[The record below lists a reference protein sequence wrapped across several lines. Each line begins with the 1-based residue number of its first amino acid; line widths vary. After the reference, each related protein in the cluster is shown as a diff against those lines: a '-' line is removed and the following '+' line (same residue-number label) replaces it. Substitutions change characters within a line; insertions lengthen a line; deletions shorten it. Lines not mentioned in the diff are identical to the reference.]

1 MKDDLI
7 KMILRPLAVLILG
20 LCVAAP
26 VQAQTAAEADAARDA
41 IWAKEQ
47 RIYLGRAEGG
57 LTYYLENASERY
69 VGWPPFQPKPA
80 DLSGLNATS
89 RDMSGNNSEKLTMEF
104 VDFTMA
110 GDTGVI
116 YYQTHRTMLPDG
128 TPADERWEVIHVWD
142 RSEGNWKIFGA
153 MARAKPDR

>member
-1 MKDDLI
+1 MRLLVFC
-7 KMILRPLAVLILG
+7 ILCFALPA
-20 LCVAAP
+20 
-26 VQAQTAAEADAARDA
+26 QAQTEAEVAAARDA

-57 LTYYLENASERY
+57 LAYYLENADSRY
-69 VGWPPFQPKPA
+69 VGWPPFTPA
-80 DLSGLNATS
+80 PTDLSGLQDTS
-89 RDMSGNNSEKLTMEF
+89 NQMSGNNAEKLTMEL
-104 VDFTMA
+104 VDFTLA

-128 TPADERWEVIHVWD
+128 TAVDERWEVIHVWGRFD
-142 RSEGNWKIFGA
+142 GDWKIFGA

>member
-1 MKDDLI
+1 MRL
-7 KMILRPLAVLILG
+7 LVSLTLFLALFG
-20 LCVAAP
+20 AMPAS
-26 VQAQTAAEADAARDA
+26 AQSEAEAAARDA

-57 LTYYLENASERY
+57 LTYYLENADSRY
-69 VGWPPFQPKPA
+69 VGWPPFAPA
-80 DLSGLNATS
+80 PTDLSGLTQTS
-89 RDMSGNNSEKLTMEF
+89 REMSGNNAEKLTMEF

-128 TPADERWEVIHVWD
+128 AAVDERWEVIHVWGRRD
-142 RSEGNWKIFGA
+142 GEWKIFGA
-153 MARAKPDR
+153 MARANPVR